1 MNEELNIKIK
11 VDTSA
16 ITPAVNKLKNE
27 VSNVNKQ
34 VKTSL
39 SGATSSSSDK
49 QVKSTEKLSKA
60 LDKIEKVV
68 NNIKGGISG
77 WDITKTVVGIKGIEY
92 AFNGAKK
99 SVKELGNI
107 IGNTFDGHL
116 FNAISFSLKG
126 ETDSAKI
133 ELEEFKYVVKGR
145 MKQIKESLGGA
156 FSNLKNGDV
165 KKSLTSLK
173 IALTGGADVGKT
185 FGAIM
190 KSIGVILTSVAT
202 IVGTLTVALA
212 GLVGVM
218 GVVAAFKI
226 SKLGNEVYHT
236 AQQFGFSTKAF
247 QEWSYIM
254 ERNGSSIEDL
264 KGFLETLNSE
274 QGAVITGSEEAAQKF
289 RNLGIS
295 AEEAANMDSQTLF
308 ETTIAK
314 LQGIEDA
321 TLRSSYAYE
330 MFGDEASR
338 LMNVINMSNAEMG
351 AAVNQYHLLGG
362 AMSGELIESSNS
374 LQGSIAGMRQA
385 WQGVANTLAAVF
397 IPVVQAVVNWITKA
411 IVIVNLFLRTIFG
424 LDLKTKSAS
433 TNVDKATTSNKK
445 YAGSIGAAKKAIEE
459 FKRSVMGFDEL
470 NIVSSPKSSGS
481 SGGGVGSID
490 TPDIPTFDDSILNV
504 DDLDLEKIYEWFEE
518 YKDLIKQIVVWSLIG
533 TGVLLAVIGG
543 LQGNIG
549 LIALGLGLAGMGIF
563 LGFKSGVWDEQIN
576 KVKKAWEDLCIWFQD
591 NVAPVF
597 TKEFWAK
604 LWDSIKIITA
614 EKLNE
619 ISQSLSEA
627 WEKLKKWFIQEI
639 LPQFTE
645 EYWVNLWNN
654 IKIVASE
661 KFSEISQSINQG
673 WNTVKTWYATNIRPY
688 FTFSFWKGVFNSINQ
703 GIIDAFIG
711 ANNFIKNGWKGIKRW
726 YNDNIKE
733 KFTLRYWGEIFNSI
747 PQGMRGAI
755 NSAIEA
761 VERGINYIVRKVNT
775 ISFKIPDWVPK
786 IGGNKFGFN
795 LREVS
800 VPRLAEGGIAT
811 RSVLANIGEAGKE
824 AVLPLEYNT
833 EWMDTLAD
841 KIAAR
846 NGGPTK
852 VVLQVNDKEL
862 GWATID
868 SINSITKQ
876 TGAIQLTL

>member
-49 QVKSTEKLSKA
+49 QVKSTEKLSKS
-60 LDKIEKVV
+60 LDRIEKTV

-77 WDITKTVVGIKGIEY
+77 WDIAKTVLGIKGIEY

-116 FNAISFSLKG
+116 FNVISFSLKG

-190 KSIGVILTSVAT
+190 KSIGVLLTSVAT

-218 GVVAAFKI
+218 GVIAAFKI

-308 ETTIAK
+308 ETTVAK

-362 AMSGELIESSNS
+362 AMSGELVESSNR
-374 LQGSIAGMRQA
+374 LQGSIANMRQA
-385 WQGVANTLAAVF
+385 WQGIANTLAAVF
-397 IPVVQAVVNWITKA
+397 IPIIQAVVNWITKA
-411 IVIVNLFLRTIFG
+411 IVIVNLFFRSIFG
-424 LDLKTKSAS
+424 LDLKPTTKSTEKALNS
-433 TNVDKATTSNKK
+433 TKQYTGGLKAATKAAEQLKRTT
-445 YAGSIGAAKKAIEE
+445 
-459 FKRSVMGFDEL
+459 MGFDEL
-470 NIVSSPKSSGS
+470 NIVQDPNKSSGGDA
-481 SGGGVGSID
+481 GGGASGLD
-490 TPDIPTFDDSILNV
+490 TSGIPTIDDSMLNM
-504 DDLDLEKIYEWFEE
+504 DNLNLDKIYEWFEE
-518 YKDLIKQIVVWSLIG
+518 YKGVIAQITTWTLILV
-533 TGVLLAVIGG
+533 GVMLTAIGG
-543 LQGNIG
+543 LTGNIP
-549 LIALGLGLAGMGIF
+549 LILLGSSMAALGITIGNE
-563 LGFKSGVWDEQIN
+563 SGVF
-576 KVKKAWEDLCIWFQD
+576 EDLGKGIKKLWDDLSAWF
-591 NVAPVF
+591 NEYVAPIF
-597 TKEFWAK
+597 TKEFWADLLDKVKTAVSEK
-604 LWDSIKIITA
+604 LGEIGDSISEKWDAVKQWFTDNIAPKLKAEYWKELLNNVKQGIK
-614 EKLNE
+614 EKLE
-619 ISQSLSEA
+619 DVKTAISEKWDGVKQWFADNVAPKFTLKYWKDVLSNIKDA
-627 WEKLKKWFIQEI
+627 IKEKLGDAKTAIEDKWNSVKKWF
-639 LPQFTE
+639 
-645 EYWVNLWNN
+645 
-654 IKIVASE
+654 SE
-661 KFSEISQSINQG
+661 KVGS
-673 WNTVKTWYATNIRPY
+673 
-688 FTFSFWKGVFNSINQ
+688 
-703 GIIDAFIG
+703 
-711 ANNFIKNGWKGIKRW
+711 
-726 YNDNIKE
+726 
-733 KFTLRYWGEIFNSI
+733 KFTKEHWKEIFNSI
-747 PQGMRGAI
+747 PQGIKGAI

-761 VERGINYIVRKVNT
+761 VEKGINYIVRKVNT
-775 ISFKIPDWVPK
+775 VSFKIPDWVPK
-786 IGGNKFGFN
+786 IGGSKFGFN
-795 LREVS
+795 LKEVS
-800 VPRLAEGGIAT
+800 IPRLAEGGIAT

-852 VVLQVNDKEL
+852 VVLKVGEKEL

>member
-49 QVKSTEKLSKA
+49 QAKSTEKLSKT
-60 LDKIEKVV
+60 LDKMEKVV

-77 WDITKTVVGIKGIEY
+77 WDIAKTVIGIKGIEY
-92 AFNGAKK
+92 AFKNTKK

-116 FNAISFSLKG
+116 FNVISFSLKG

-133 ELEEFKYVVKGR
+133 ELGEFKDVVKGR

-156 FSNLKNGDV
+156 FSNLKSGDV
-165 KKSLTSLK
+165 KGSLTSLK

-185 FGAIM
+185 FGAVM
-190 KSIGVILTSVAT
+190 KSIGVLLTSVAT
-202 IVGTLTVALA
+202 IVGTLTLALA
-212 GLVGVM
+212 GLTTVM

-274 QGAVITGSEEAAQKF
+274 QGAVMTGSEEAAQKF

-295 AEEAANMDSQTLF
+295 AEEAVSMDSQTLF

-338 LMNVINMSNAEMG
+338 LMNVINMSNAETQ

-362 AMSGELIESSNS
+362 VMSSELIESSNN
-374 LQGSIAGMRQA
+374 LQGSIGNMKQA
-385 WQGVANTLAAVF
+385 WQGIANTLAAVF

-411 IVIVNLFLRTIFG
+411 IVIVNLFLKTIFG

-445 YAGSIGAAKKAIEE
+445 YAGSVGAAKKAVEE

-470 NIVSSPKSSGS
+470 NIVSNPKSSGS
-481 SGGGVGSID
+481 LGGGVGSID

-504 DDLDLEKIYEWFEE
+504 DDLDLDEIYEWFEE

-563 LGFKSGVWDEQIN
+563 LGFKSGLWDEQLG
-576 KVKKAWEDLCIWFQD
+576 KVKKVWEDLCIWFQD

-604 LWDSIKIITA
+604 LWDSIKTATA
-614 EKLNE
+614 EKLTE
-619 ISQSLSEA
+619 ISKSISQA
-627 WEKLKKWFIQEI
+627 WESLKKWFIQVI
-639 LPQFTE
+639 LPQFTK

-654 IKIVASE
+654 LKIAASE
-661 KFSEISQSINQG
+661 KLRETSQSISQG
-673 WNTVKTWYATNIRPY
+673 WNIIKTWYTTNIHPY
-688 FTFSFWKGVFNSINQ
+688 FTFSFWKGVLSSINQ
-703 GIIDAFIG
+703 AIIDAFIG
-711 ANNFIKNGWKGIKRW
+711 ANNFIKNGWKGIQKW
-726 YNDNIKE
+726 YANNIKGI
-733 KFTLRYWGEIFNSI
+733 FTVRYWRERFDSI
-747 PQGMRGAI
+747 SQGMKGAMNGAI
-755 NSAIEA
+755 DA
-761 VERGINYIVRKVNT
+761 VERGINYIVRKINT
-775 ISFKIPDWVPK
+775 VSWKVPNWVPK
-786 IGGNKFGFN
+786 IGGSKFGFS

-800 VPRLAEGGIAT
+800 IPRLAEGGIAT

>member
-49 QVKSTEKLSKA
+49 QVKSTEKLSKL
-60 LDKIEKVV
+60 LDRIEKTV

-77 WDITKTVVGIKGIEY
+77 WDIANTVLGIKGIEY

-99 SVKELGNI
+99 SIKELGNI
-107 IGNTFDGHL
+107 MGNTFDGHL
-116 FNAISFSLKG
+116 FNVISFSLKN

-156 FSNLKNGDV
+156 FSNLKNGDA

-173 IALTGGADVGKT
+173 IALTGGANVGKT

-190 KSIGVILTSVAT
+190 KSIGVLLTSVAT
-202 IVGTLTVALA
+202 IVGTLTVALG

-218 GVVAAFKI
+218 GVIAALKI

-254 ERNGSSIEDL
+254 ESNGSSIEDL

-274 QGAVITGSEEAAQKF
+274 QGAVTTGSEEAAQKF

-295 AEEAANMDSQTLF
+295 AEEAVSMDSQTLF

-351 AAVNQYHLLGG
+351 AAVNQYNLLGG
-362 AMSGELIESSNS
+362 AMSGELVESSNR
-374 LQGSIAGMRQA
+374 LQGSIANMRQA
-385 WQGVANTLAAVF
+385 WQGIANTLATVF
-397 IPVVQAVVNWITKA
+397 IPIVQAVVNWITKA
-411 IVIVNLFLRTIFG
+411 IVIINLFFRSIFG
-424 LDLKTKSAS
+424 LDLKPTTKSTEKALNS
-433 TNVDKATTSNKK
+433 TKQYTGGLKAATKAAEELKRTT
-445 YAGSIGAAKKAIEE
+445 
-459 FKRSVMGFDEL
+459 MGFDEL
-470 NIVSSPKSSGS
+470 NIVQNPNKSSGGDA
-481 SGGGVGSID
+481 GGGASGLD
-490 TPDIPTFDDSILNV
+490 TSGIPTIDDSMLNM
-504 DDLDLEKIYEWFEE
+504 DNLNLDKIYEWFEE
-518 YKDLIKQIVVWSLIG
+518 YKGVIAQITTWTLILV
-533 TGVLLAVIGG
+533 GVMLTAIGG
-543 LQGNIG
+543 LTGNIP
-549 LIALGLGLAGMGIF
+549 LILLGSSMAALGITIGNE
-563 LGFKSGVWDEQIN
+563 SGVF
-576 KVKKAWEDLCIWFQD
+576 EDLGKGIKKLWDDLSAWF
-591 NVAPVF
+591 NEYVAPIF
-597 TKEFWAK
+597 TKEFWADLLDKVKAGVSEK
-604 LWDSIKIITA
+604 LGEIGDSISEKCDAVKQWFADNVAPKLKAEYWKELLNNVKQGIK
-614 EKLNE
+614 EKLEEVKTAISE
-619 ISQSLSEA
+619 I
-627 WEKLKKWFIQEI
+627 WDKVKKWFADNVA
-639 LPQFTE
+639 PKFTLK
-645 EYWVNLWNN
+645 YWKDVLSN
-654 IKIVASE
+654 IK
-661 KFSEISQSINQG
+661 
-673 WNTVKTWYATNIRPY
+673 
-688 FTFSFWKGVFNSINQ
+688 
-703 GIIDAFIG
+703 DA
-711 ANNFIKNGWKGIKRW
+711 
-726 YNDNIKE
+726 IKE
-733 KFTLRYWGEIFNSI
+733 KLGDAKTAVENQWNSFKKWFSEKVGSKFTKEHWKEIFDSI
-747 PQGMRGAI
+747 PQGIKGAI

-761 VERGINYIVRKVNT
+761 VEKGINYIVRKVNT
-775 ISFKIPDWVPK
+775 VSFKIPGWVPK
-786 IGGNKFGFN
+786 IGGSKFGFN
-795 LREVS
+795 LKEVS
-800 VPRLAEGGIAT
+800 IPRLAEGGIAT

-852 VVLQVNDKEL
+852 VVLKVGEKEL

>member
-39 SGATSSSSDK
+39 SEATSSSSDK
-49 QVKSTEKLSKA
+49 QVKSTEKLSKL
-60 LDKIEKVV
+60 LDKIEKTT
-68 NNIKGGISG
+68 NNIKSGISG
-77 WDITKTVVGIKGIEY
+77 WDIAKTVLGIKGIEY

-99 SVKELGNI
+99 SIKELGNI
-107 IGNTFDGHL
+107 MGNTFDGHL
-116 FNAISFSLKG
+116 FNVISFSLKG
-126 ETDSAKI
+126 ETESAKI
-133 ELEEFKYVVKGR
+133 ELEEFKFVVKSR

-165 KKSLTSLK
+165 KKSLISLK
-173 IALTGGADVGKT
+173 VALTGGADVGKT
-185 FGAIM
+185 FGATM
-190 KSIGVILTSVAT
+190 KLIGLLLTSVAT
-202 IVGTLTVALA
+202 IVGNLTVALA
-212 GLVGVM
+212 GLTGVM
-218 GVVAAFKI
+218 GVIAAFKI

-247 QEWSYIM
+247 QEWSYVM

-274 QGAVITGSEEAAQKF
+274 QGAVTTGSEEAAQKF

-295 AEEAANMDSQTLF
+295 AEEAINMDSQTLF

-362 AMSGELIESSNS
+362 AMSGELVESSNR
-374 LQGSIAGMRQA
+374 LQGSIANMRQA
-385 WQGVANTLAAVF
+385 WQGISNTLAAVF
-397 IPVVQAVVNWITKA
+397 IPIVQAVVNWITKA
-411 IVIVNLFLRTIFG
+411 IVIVNLFFRSIFG
-424 LDLKTKSAS
+424 LDLKPTTKSTEKALNS
-433 TNVDKATTSNKK
+433 TKQYTGGLKAATKAAEELKRTT
-445 YAGSIGAAKKAIEE
+445 
-459 FKRSVMGFDEL
+459 MGFDEL
-470 NIVSSPKSSGS
+470 NIVQNPNKSSGGDA
-481 SGGGVGSID
+481 GGGASSLD
-490 TPDIPTFDDSILNV
+490 TSGIPTIDDSMLNM
-504 DDLDLEKIYEWFEE
+504 DNLNLDKIYEWFEE
-518 YKDLIKQIVVWSLIG
+518 YKGVIAQITTWTLILIG
-533 TGVLLAVIGG
+533 VMLTAIGG
-543 LQGNIG
+543 LTGNIP
-549 LIALGLGLAGMGIF
+549 LILLGSSMAALGITIGNE
-563 LGFKSGVWDEQIN
+563 SGVF
-576 KVKKAWEDLCIWFQD
+576 EDLGKGIKKLWDDLSAWF
-591 NVAPVF
+591 NEYVAPIF
-597 TKEFWAK
+597 TKEFWADLLDKVKTAFSEK
-604 LWDSIKIITA
+604 LSEIGDSISEKCDGVKQWFADNIAPKLKAEYWKELLNNVKQGIK
-614 EKLNE
+614 EKLEDVKTAIVDKWNGVT
-619 ISQSLSEA
+619 QWFVDNVAPKFTLKYWKDVLSNIKDA
-627 WEKLKKWFIQEI
+627 IKEKLEDAKTAIVDKWNSVKKWF
-639 LPQFTE
+639 
-645 EYWVNLWNN
+645 
-654 IKIVASE
+654 SE
-661 KFSEISQSINQG
+661 KVGS
-673 WNTVKTWYATNIRPY
+673 
-688 FTFSFWKGVFNSINQ
+688 
-703 GIIDAFIG
+703 
-711 ANNFIKNGWKGIKRW
+711 
-726 YNDNIKE
+726 
-733 KFTLRYWGEIFNSI
+733 KFTKEHWKEIFNSI
-747 PQGMRGAI
+747 PQGIKGAI

-761 VERGINYIVRKVNT
+761 VEKGINYIVRKVNT
-775 ISFKIPDWVPK
+775 VSFKIPDWVPK
-786 IGGNKFGFN
+786 IGGGKFGFN
-795 LREVS
+795 LKEVS
-800 VPRLAEGGIAT
+800 IPRLAEGGIAT

-852 VVLQVNDKEL
+852 VVLKVGEKEL